1 MAAHRRQLAEDQF
14 KVGRIVT
21 HRTSPHNVLEVWEDG
36 HELREIVRKQKQ
48 LATRKAALDKRKR
61 LVGKAVRKAA
71 ALAKAAASGAMIPPP
86 TPTPQAAGSAGVRDL
101 TTLTGLDLIEA
112 DELVK
117 TQVAQL
123 KREEVALTEARAS
136 YDAKKALLLRELK
149 RVQDEERTCQ
159 LAVLRVC
166 LCVCVVCARTRVS
179 HYLQPLQSRV
189 SSTGL
194 C

>member
-1 MAAHRRQLAEDQF
+1 M
-14 KVGRIVT
+14 GRIVT

-36 HELREIVRKQKQ
+36 HELREIVRKQKE

-112 DELVK
+112 DHQAGKERD
-117 TQVAQL
+117 Q
-123 KREEVALTEARAS
+123 RGEAG
-136 YDAKKALLLRELK
+136 K
-149 RVQDEERTCQ
+149 
-159 LAVLRVC
+159 
-166 LCVCVVCARTRVS
+166 
-179 HYLQPLQSRV
+179 QSSLWAMPNLPQWYV
-189 SSTGL
+189 NHPATS
-194 C
+194 